1 MFLNSL
7 PPRRCPSSPPT
18 LRPLFT
24 APRPTQHH
32 TQDGPTPA
40 AGPCGA
46 AGSAR
51 AAPGVLASA
60 SSQAAFPRIA
70 RLVPSRHRAQKQQR
84 AVRSAM
90 LLSRASAVSKSWLLP
105 PLRVLASWP
114 DPRIPTRKGQPPPP
128 SLPCERVQH
137 GCASFNCAASFC
149 GSSTSADVRYARTL
163 TLSDN
168 AHASERVTRSR
179 MLETFQDENLL
190 TPQASHLIPTS
201 RLHSG
206 YIISSHQS
214 DLPVRTHICLASPP
228 TCLLSSLDTLS
239 AFQANPPYPTLQATL
254 HQRTQGYRQICLCAH
269 VSDPP
274 PCLPSHS
281 QSYPEPARTRFP
293 PANDGEI
300 Y

>member
-1 MFLNSL
+1 MHHQVRQHSALCLRHHAPHSTTHRTDL
-7 PPRRCPSSPPT
+7 RLRPARVERPGRHVPPRAFSHQ
-18 LRPLFT
+18 RPHKQLS
-24 APRPTQHH
+24 H
-32 TQDGPTPA
+32 
-40 AGPCGA
+40 
-46 AGSAR
+46 
-51 AAPGVLASA
+51 AS
-60 SSQAAFPRIA
+60 
-70 RLVPSRHRAQKQQR
+70 LDWSRHATARKNSNGLFDPPCYCLERLPCQNPGCYRPCAFWLRGLTRGSPHAK
-84 AVRSAM
+84 
-90 LLSRASAVSKSWLLP
+90 ASLLP
-105 PLRVLASWP
+105 R
-114 DPRIPTRKGQPPPP
+114 P